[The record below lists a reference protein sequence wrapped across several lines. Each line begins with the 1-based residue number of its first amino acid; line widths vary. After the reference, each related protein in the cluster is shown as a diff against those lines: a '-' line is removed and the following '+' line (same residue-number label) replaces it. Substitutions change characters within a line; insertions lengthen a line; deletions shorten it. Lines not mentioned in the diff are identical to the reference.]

1 MILVFIETNFW
12 IWCGYLTL
20 RKTLSSKKKISGFY
34 VCQLIYL
41 VKTSSNLSLSR
52 HTSWWICPISLD
64 LEVPMELHHYNQCNY
79 ILCVILWSTQHARIM
94 SGIILV
100 LSSSLFSKQCQ
111 HLLTLQNASSVVTL
125 ADERA
130 FLNFFWEWF
139 NICLRF
145 NLPKGSWVCTVTY

>member
-79 ILCVILWSTQHARIM
+79 IPLRDIVEYAACQDYVWNIFSAIIQPFQQAM
-94 SGIILV
+94 SASFNTPKCK
-100 LSSSLFSKQCQ
+100 LSSYSGRRESFFKFLLGMIQ
-111 HLLTLQNASSVVTL
+111 HLLKV
-125 ADERA
+125 
-130 FLNFFWEWF
+130 
-139 NICLRF
+139 
-145 NLPKGSWVCTVTY
+145 